1 MSRRR
6 SSVDLEGLDAREL
19 QAAIQD
25 DDGATAA
32 VLAYLDARSVEHS
45 GQISGATL
53 AAVAGVDGRTWR
65 RWVGGD
71 VPMPVGAKRAI
82 ICAAGWCHR

>member
-32 VLAYLDARSVEHS
+32 VLAYLDARDVEHS

-53 AAVAGVDGRTWR
+53 AAVATSR
-65 RWVGGD
+65 R
-71 VPMPVGAKRAI
+71 
-82 ICAAGWCHR
+82 

>member
-6 SSVDLEGLDAREL
+6 SPTDLEELDAREL
-19 QAAIQD
+19 QAAIQND
-25 DDGATAA
+25 DAATAA
-32 VLAYLDARSVEHS
+32 VLAYLDARNIGHS
-45 GQISGATL
+45 SQISGATL

-71 VPMPVGAKRAI
+71 VPMPVGSKRAI
-82 ICAAGWCHR
+82 IAAAWGTR

>member
-6 SSVDLEGLDAREL
+6 SPVDLEGLDAREL

-65 RWVGGD
+65 RWVGGR
-71 VPMPVGAKRAI
+71 VPMPLAARRAI
-82 ICAAGWCHR
+82 IAAAFGA

>member
-6 SSVDLEGLDAREL
+6 SSVDLEELDAREL
-19 QAAIQD
+19 QAEIQAD
-25 DDGATAA
+25 EDSTAA
-32 VLAYLDARSVEHS
+32 VLAYLDARGVEHS

-82 ICAAGWCHR
+82 ICAAAWGTR

>member
-1 MSRRR
+1 MSRHRTAA
-6 SSVDLEGLDAREL
+6 DLEDLDAREL

-25 DDGATAA
+25 DEDATAA

-71 VPMPVGAKRAI
+71 VHMPVGAKRAI
-82 ICAAGWCHR
+82 IAAAWGTR